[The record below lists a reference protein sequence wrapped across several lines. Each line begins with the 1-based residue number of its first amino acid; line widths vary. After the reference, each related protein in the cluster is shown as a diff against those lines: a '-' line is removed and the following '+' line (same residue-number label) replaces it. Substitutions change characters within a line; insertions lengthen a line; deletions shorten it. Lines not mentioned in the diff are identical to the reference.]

1 MATKSNKSN
10 TSYVFST
17 LANDQLYQNWEQGG
31 GDVPIKGHGVFIKG
45 GTGVANDRL
54 ITPIGVATEVSDFDL
69 SELEKNV
76 VFGKHRDAGFI
87 VVRAKSADVEK
98 VAF

>member
-31 GDVPIKGHGVFIKG
+31 GDVPIKGHGE
-45 GTGVANDRL
+45 
-54 ITPIGVATEVSDFDL
+54 IG
-69 SELEKNV
+69 
-76 VFGKHRDAGFI
+76 
-87 VVRAKSADVEK
+87 RAHV
-98 VAF
+98 